1 MNPFW
6 TLLDGTGEMVGS
18 GSWFWPQWLLSRLS
32 ELFLWANQE
41 IFGFSI
47 FMIWI
52 FATLWIKSMG
62 TAAAADSIDILS
74 FL

>member
-1 MNPFW
+1 
-6 TLLDGTGEMVGS
+6 MVAGFDPS
-18 GSWFWPQWLLSRLS
+18 DY
-32 ELFLWANQE
+32 FLGCQNFFRRANQE

-47 FMIWI
+47 FMIWT

>member
-1 MNPFW
+1 MGAGFDP
-6 TLLDGTGEMVGS
+6 S
-18 GSWFWPQWLLSRLS
+18 GY
-32 ELFLWANQE
+32 FLGGQNFFRRANQE

-47 FMIWI
+47 FMIFI

-74 FL
+74 FLFLDILIRITFFAKHC